1 MEIITDSIILIPS
14 MINIEPQTLLSIFMP
29 VLLLS
34 ICSGILLIGSLL
46 YLFVYIFEK
55 KRLFFTILIM
65 GILGFIFTTSEV
77 LVIILSVVANKP
89 LALSFHRIEA
99 ISALFYSF
107 ALPMLLSDIL
117 ELGKKFRKFN
127 TVLYKTVFI
136 ISLVLLSAAII
147 YPELFLSSIKP
158 EGTLITPWNFGRG
171 TPGILYRIRDI
182 MIFSATFY
190 TFITIAADII
200 LNRRVQYLGLI
211 LTGII
216 IGTISGGADMIR
228 GMMELDKGLFS
239 SRIYSYFGFGLTI
252 FILLSM
258 ISVLRWF
265 LDQAHD
271 IDNARKIRS
280 LGLFA
285 GGIAHDFNN
294 ILSGVLGNTTLLMSS
309 LRERK
314 ADNEILADIEKAVYR
329 AKNLTM
335 QLLTFSRGG
344 TPVKDITSV
353 ENIVE
358 ETARFV
364 LTGSGIKP
372 RISCNNQLLHVEA
385 DAGQISQV
393 IQNLVLNARDSMAE
407 KGGFIDIKMDN
418 VKIPAPFS
426 RNRKLSDFIKIEI
439 KDYGTGISERII
451 PYIFDP
457 YYTTKGFGTGLGLSV
472 SHSIVRSHG
481 GDITVKSKPGE
492 GTSFFIF
499 LPATMRK
506 KVPEIRSEIQ
516 FKQLTGRIL
525 LMDDDPHLR
534 PMLKKM
540 LEHIG
545 LTAECVPDGDTA
557 IEKFNKAKNSNEPF
571 NAVIMDL
578 TISGGMG
585 GVQTSAKIRELDE
598 TVPLI
603 VASGYC
609 DDPVMSDYKA
619 YGFSERLVKP
629 FTLDDLRKAMS
640 AVLKN

>member
-1 MEIITDSIILIPS
+1 
-14 MINIEPQTLLSIFMP
+14 
-29 VLLLS
+29 
-34 ICSGILLIGSLL
+34 
-46 YLFVYIFEK
+46 
-55 KRLFFTILIM
+55 M

-77 LVIILSVVANKP
+77 LVIILSAVQNSSM
-89 LALSFHRIEA
+89 ALFFHRVEA
-99 ISALFYSF
+99 VSVIFYSF

-117 ELGKKFRKFN
+117 ELGKKFRRFN
-127 TVLYKTVFI
+127 TILYKTVFM
-136 ISLVLLSAAII
+136 ISLILLSASII

-158 EGTLITPWNFGRG
+158 EESIITPWNFGRG

-182 MIFSATFY
+182 MIFFATFY
-190 TFITIAADII
+190 TFITISADII
-200 LNRRVQYLGLI
+200 INRRVRYLGLI

-216 IGTISGGADMIR
+216 IGTISGGVDMIR
-228 GMMELDKGLFS
+228 GMMELERGLFS
-239 SRIYSYFGFGLTI
+239 SRIYSYFGFGFTI

-265 LDQAHD
+265 LDQTHD
-271 IDNARKIRS
+271 IDNARKVKS

-309 LRERK
+309 LREKK
-314 ADNEILADIEKAVYR
+314 AENEILADIEKAVYR

-344 TPVKDITSV
+344 TPVKDITSIK
-353 ENIVE
+353 NIVE

-372 RISCNNQLLHVEA
+372 RIKCDNQLLHVEA

-393 IQNLVLNARDSMAE
+393 IQNLVLNARDSME
-407 KGGFIDIKMDN
+407 DKGGYIDIKIDN
-418 VKIPAPFS
+418 VKIPSPLS
-426 RNRKLSDFIKIEI
+426 RNRELSDYIKIEI
-439 KDYGTGISERII
+439 KDYGIGISEHII

-492 GTSFFIF
+492 GTSFYIF
-499 LPATMRK
+499 LPATKQK
-506 KVPEIRSEIQ
+506 KTPDLKSEIQ
-516 FKQLTGRIL
+516 YKQLTGKIL
-525 LMDDDPHLR
+525 IMDDDPHLR

-545 LTAECVPDGDTA
+545 LTAVCVPDGDNA
-557 IEKFNKAKNSNEPF
+557 IIEFNKAKKTNNPF
-571 NAVIMDL
+571 NAIIMDL

-598 TVPLI
+598 TIPLV

-609 DDPVMSDYKA
+609 DDPVMADYKH
-619 YGFSERLVKP
+619 YGFSERLTKP

-640 AVLKN
+640 AVLKD

>member
-1 MEIITDSIILIPS
+1 
-14 MINIEPQTLLSIFMP
+14 
-29 VLLLS
+29 
-34 ICSGILLIGSLL
+34 
-46 YLFVYIFEK
+46 
-55 KRLFFTILIM
+55 
-65 GILGFIFTTSEV
+65 
-77 LVIILSVVANKP
+77 
-89 LALSFHRIEA
+89 
-99 ISALFYSF
+99 
-107 ALPMLLSDIL
+107 
-117 ELGKKFRKFN
+117 
-127 TVLYKTVFI
+127 
-136 ISLVLLSAAII
+136 
-147 YPELFLSSIKP
+147 
-158 EGTLITPWNFGRG
+158 
-171 TPGILYRIRDI
+171 
-182 MIFSATFY
+182 
-190 TFITIAADII
+190 
-200 LNRRVQYLGLI
+200 
-211 LTGII
+211 
-216 IGTISGGADMIR
+216 
-228 GMMELDKGLFS
+228 
-239 SRIYSYFGFGLTI
+239 
-252 FILLSM
+252 
-258 ISVLRWF
+258 
-265 LDQAHD
+265 
-271 IDNARKIRS
+271 
-280 LGLFA
+280 
-285 GGIAHDFNN
+285 
-294 ILSGVLGNTTLLMSS
+294 
-309 LRERK
+309 
-314 ADNEILADIEKAVYR
+314 
-329 AKNLTM
+329 
-335 QLLTFSRGG
+335 
-344 TPVKDITSV
+344 
-353 ENIVE
+353 
-358 ETARFV
+358 
-364 LTGSGIKP
+364 
-372 RISCNNQLLHVEA
+372 
-385 DAGQISQV
+385 
-393 IQNLVLNARDSMAE
+393 
-407 KGGFIDIKMDN
+407 MDN